1 MRRIVVAIGVG
12 TLAALMI
19 AFMLTE
25 WFEVAIK
32 RVVIGVITFLGTLR
46 WERNTF
52 LEKLKRRRH
61 WESALAVF
69 KAVRTASTS
78 SSDYIRPTEL
88 VLESKIIGGA
98 AIFPCRIIRQRLD
111 MDA

>member
-12 TLAALMI
+12 TLAALVI

-46 WERNTF
+46 
-52 LEKLKRRRH
+52 
-61 WESALAVF
+61 
-69 KAVRTASTS
+69 
-78 SSDYIRPTEL
+78 
-88 VLESKIIGGA
+88 
-98 AIFPCRIIRQRLD
+98 
-111 MDA
+111 